1 MHASKMAA
9 RVTGTSRVLNKLEA
23 CIDSGNY
30 YEAHQMYRTL
40 YFRYRGQKRYAEL
53 KELLYNGAVKLLR
66 LDQCNSGADLANLL
80 VDVLVQ
86 SDTEPCD
93 EQIERLGRLFALLA
107 PHSPERSA
115 FLARALQWSAGKEQ
129 PARGHP
135 QLHRLVALTLW
146 KEKNYPEARHHFVH
160 STDGDGCAA
169 MLIEFQTTKGYS
181 SEIDL
186 FIAQT
191 VFQYLCLRNPSTAS
205 VVFLA
210 YTRRH
215 PSVHPGPPYYL
226 PLLNFLWFLLL
237 AVETRKLAVFTVLC
251 EQYQPTIS
259 RDPTY
264 PQYLDKIGQ
273 LFFGL
278 PPPPKPQGMFG
289 NLIQTLLGGLEDDES
304 GSSSQVGVAP
314 GQSTSAEVQPEEL
327 D

>member
-1 MHASKMAA
+1 M
-9 RVTGTSRVLNKLEA
+9 LNKLEA
-23 CIDSGNY
+23 CIDCGNY

-40 YFRYRGQKRYAEL
+40 YFRYQGQKRYAEL

-93 EQIERLGRLFALLA
+93 EQIERLGSLFALLA
-107 PHSPERSA
+107 PHSPERST

-169 MLIEFQTTKGYS
+169 MLIEFQMTKGYS
-181 SEIDL
+181 CEIDL

-215 PSVHPGPPYYL
+215 PSVHPGPPYYM
-226 PLLNFLWFLLL
+226 PLLNFLWCLLL

-251 EQYQPTIS
+251 EHYQPTIS

-289 NLIQTLLGGLEDDES
+289 NLIQTLLGGLEDDDS
-304 GSSSQVGVAP
+304 GSSSHGGMAP